1 MNNNELKIRLDAE
14 LSGITWTVRN
24 RDNVHRQ
31 MDQGRVIMKKK
42 TSVATIIVIA
52 VLLSLAAL
60 AFSANGIIW
69 FSLDG
74 KQVDYS
80 EKFISDDNSGWTSE
94 KKERMYSLLNS
105 VPDDY
110 YAVVTWKEGK
120 TSQSRKKKKTVTAL
134 DQMMDMLDH
143 AGYAHPDAIVPKG
156 YTFVDCELTYDCRQD
171 KSYSLVGKTEDD
183 DFILEQY
190 SIEPGDEA
198 LTGYTVRLKRGKSL
212 YYCTIS
218 SKLITSENVP
228 AFGFTPTLD
237 DEIKADA
244 VPVPGMEEA
253 LLIQHSE
260 GLSILAMRRRL
271 DQPVTIRTGPQ
282 NVGAD
287 LAESQQ
293 AITTYCYEYI
303 DITILDKKFPDAFLS
318 IY

>member
-1 MNNNELKIRLDAE
+1 MTEQELRTRLNNLTGEIPAE
-14 LSGITWTVRN
+14 THRAFLSAVSPGKEEV
-24 RDNVHRQ
+24 V
-31 MDQGRVIMKKK
+31 MKKK
-42 TSVATIIVIA
+42 ISIGLIIAI
-52 VLLSLAAL
+52 LLSLAAL
-60 AFSANGIIW
+60 AYSANGIVW

-80 EKFISDDNSGWTSE
+80 EKYTSDDNSGWISE

-110 YAVVTWKEGK
+110 YAVVTWKGGK
-120 TSQSRKKKKTVTAL
+120 TVQSRKKKKAVTAL
-134 DQMMDMLDH
+134 DQMMDKLDN

-171 KSYSLVGKTEDD
+171 KSYSLVSKTEDD

-190 SIEPGDEA
+190 SIEPGDEV

-212 YYCTIS
+212 YFCTIS

-244 VPVPGMEEA
+244 VQVSGMEEA

-271 DQPVTIRTGPQ
+271 DQPVTVRTEPQ
-282 NVGAD
+282 TVGSD
-287 LAESQQ
+287 QAESQQ

-303 DITILDKKFPDAFLS
+303 NITILDKKFPEAFLS
-318 IY
+318 VF